1 MKKILFILAM
11 VLMSVCSF
19 GQTQRTTNDGMTYST
34 YQTYKV
40 YSFESQDTALMKM
53 SPGQMLEKAGK
64 LKNTAIGVG
73 LGLTAVSMAVTI
85 PTACEKIDATTGYI
99 IGGVIGFA
107 GLVSVL
113 AIEVKSNKLIKEAGR
128 RMTMIEIKGNGVN
141 IKF

>member
-1 MKKILFILAM
+1 
-11 VLMSVCSF
+11 
-19 GQTQRTTNDGMTYST
+19 
-34 YQTYKV
+34 
-40 YSFESQDTALMKM
+40 MKM

-85 PTACEKIDATTGYI
+85 PTACGKIDATTGYI

-113 AIEVKSNKLIKEAGR
+113 SIEVKSNKLIKEAGR

-141 IKF
+141 IRF

>member
-1 MKKILFILAM
+1 MKKILFVITIMLI
-11 VLMSVCSF
+11 SVCSF
-19 GQTQRTTNDGMTYST
+19 AQTQRTTNDGMTYST

-40 YSFESQDTALMKM
+40 YSFESQDTELMKM

-85 PTACEKIDATTGYI
+85 PTACRKIDATTGYI

-141 IKF
+141 IRF

>member
-1 MKKILFILAM
+1 MKKILFAITIMLI
-11 VLMSVCSF
+11 SVCSF
-19 GQTQRTTNDGMTYST
+19 AQIQRTTNDGMTYST

-40 YSFESQDTALMKM
+40 YSFESQDTVLMKM

-85 PTACEKIDATTGYI
+85 PTACGAIDATTGYI

-141 IKF
+141 IRF